1 MLRQHSVI
9 FFAIFSPLMAE
20 YQQTKVDMQNLQV
33 ITFQI
38 RYRSS
43 KSVKAKLQKWT
54 FYGVDLD
61 PQTTFSD
68 FFAIFS
74 PLRQNINKPSWY
86 LEFTSHYLSNKV
98 LTIQI
103 HEGKAS
109 EMDCLCKWVILC
121 IV

>member
-1 MLRQHSVI
+1 
-9 FFAIFSPLMAE
+9 MAE
-20 YQQTKVDMQNLQV
+20 YQQTKVDIQNLQV

-68 FFAIFS
+68 FFCHFQPLNDRISTNQVDILNLPAITFQT
-74 PLRQNINKPSWY
+74 RY
-86 LEFTSHYLSNKV
+86 
-98 LTIQI
+98 
-103 HEGKAS
+103 
-109 EMDCLCKWVILC
+109 
-121 IV
+121 